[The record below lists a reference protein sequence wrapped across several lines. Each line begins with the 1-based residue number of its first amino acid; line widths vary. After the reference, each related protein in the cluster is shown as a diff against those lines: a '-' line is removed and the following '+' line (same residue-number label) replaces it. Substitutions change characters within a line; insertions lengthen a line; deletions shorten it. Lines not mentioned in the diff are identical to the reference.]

1 MELAG
6 SSARPPK
13 AGTYW
18 VVEHKL
24 LAGPYPGAQDPADTP
39 SQVQPLL
46 DAGLAAYLNL
56 MEAHEA
62 NWGGDPFT
70 PYEPALIPGATMLRL
85 PIEDRSVPSAA
96 EMADIL
102 DTIDAHLDG
111 GVYLHCWGG
120 VGRTGTVVGC
130 WLLRHRLATPSN
142 VIETLQRLR
151 EADTVRGH
159 RRSPEN
165 DLQEQFIL
173 DWREP

>member
-18 VVEHKL
+18 VIEDRL
-24 LAGPYPGAQDPADTP
+24 LAGPYPGAQDPADAA

-46 DAGLAAYLNL
+46 DAGLTNFVNL
-56 MEAHEA
+56 MEADET
-62 NWGGDPFT
+62 NWDGDPFT
-70 PYEPALIPGATMLRL
+70 PYEPVLTSGAAMLRL
-85 PIEDRSVPSAA
+85 PITDQSIPSVA
-96 EMADIL
+96 EMVDIL
-102 DTIDAHLDG
+102 DTIDAHLDD
-111 GVYLHCWGG
+111 GVDIHCWGG
-120 VGRTGTVVGC
+120 VGRTGTVIGC
-130 WLLRHRLATPSN
+130 WLLRHRLATPDH

-151 EADTVRGH
+151 HADTVRGH

-173 DWREP
+173 NWKEP